1 MKDPIEELLRVM
13 DLLGGMGMFYYGSP
27 QWEREYQEFLRS
39 ENLKEEE

>member
-1 MKDPIEELLRVM
+1 MYISP
-13 DLLGGMGMFYYGSP
+13 FYYGSP